1 MTIEHRRQC
10 RNAMWNWDLIEQQQN
25 DIQNACWAYALRK
38 TAAYYEGTDPIR
50 SGIIRERYRR
60 HLTEEQVIDRLH
72 IGHTTYQKANS
83 DLLSTLAVYA
93 AQIGALS

>member
-10 RNAMWNWDLIEQQQN
+10 RNAMWNWGLIEQQQN
-25 DIQNACWAYALRK
+25 DIHNACWAYALRK
-38 TAAYYEGTDPIR
+38 TAAYYERTDPIR
-50 SGIIRERYRR
+50 SGIIRERYRH
-60 HLTEEQVIDRLH
+60 HLTEEQVVERLH
-72 IGHTTYQKANS
+72 IGRTTYQKANT